1 MLRPRQAT
9 SEPDL
14 NPIFPPAAHR
24 GTGLSSGEQ
33 TADRAVSPPAAR
45 RWRQA
50 QLPALLLAPA
60 ATKGNS
66 VLPRYW
72 LPVTRGH
79 PCWRITGTF
88 STNQMRLGLPAFVL
102 FHTFLKF
109 VHLLVKL
116 DIHLF
121 KIFIYL
127 FFNCRSNPFNKCLR
141 VECSVV
147 GWRRSGEWP
156 VSRAPASCW
165 TGTPRPLASCPAAPP
180 RARRPPLGRHSYTA
194 RAHGTTPH
202 THLAYR
208 DALRVHPDGPIL
220 QDFLFKGRPVFL
232 VPMYCSFFICLRRT
246 CRPSAHLGCRGHR
259 RACTSVRS

>member
-66 VLPRYW
+66 VPPRYW

-127 FFNCRSNPFNKCLR
+127 FLTAGQTLLTSVYVWNAVLWAGDAVASGRSPEL
-141 VECSVV
+141 
-147 GWRRSGEWP
+147 P
-156 VSRAPASCW
+156 HPAGPGPHARW
-165 TGTPRPLASCPAAPP
+165 PAAPLP
-180 RARRPPLGRHSYTA
+180 LPDPGDLRSAVTRTQLGRTEP
-194 RAHGTTPH
+194 RH
-202 THLAYR
+202 TRLAYR

>member
-9 SEPDL
+9 SEPDP

-66 VLPRYW
+66 VPPRYW

-79 PCWRITGTF
+79 PCWKITGTF

-121 KIFIYL
+121 KIFIY
-127 FFNCRSNPFNKCLR
+127 FFLTAGQTLLT
-141 VECSVV
+141 SVYV
-147 GWRRSGEWP
+147 WNAVLWAGDAVASGGSPELP
-156 VSRAPASCW
+156 HPAGPGPHARW
-165 TGTPRPLASCPAAPP
+165 PAAPLP
-180 RARRPPLGRHSYTA
+180 LPDPGDLRSAVTGTQLGRTEPRHTLVSLTVTPSGSTPTVPYYRTSFLKAA
-194 RAHGTTPH
+194 RCSLSLCTVLSLSVCDGRAGRLHI
-202 THLAYR
+202 LAAV
-208 DALRVHPDGPIL
+208 DTGV
-220 QDFLFKGRPVFL
+220 
-232 VPMYCSFFICLRRT
+232 
-246 CRPSAHLGCRGHR
+246 
-259 RACTSVRS
+259 RAPL